1 MSFYPV
7 KIDDSY
13 KKINDFSDI
22 KNIYLHLKKYE
33 DVVWNEKS
41 IRGNKPSV
49 SDAAKIYVLISY
61 LKTMDKSNF
70 DRKNAYRSFFS
81 DQVDDIKEFIVESL
95 NGVKGQLFKDIKI
108 DIVKGSIYK
117 IKKYFLENKK
127 IKDIRGASEI
137 IEYLNIDVTLRI
149 IGESFIEECV
159 IYAGGGNVY
168 IVLPEGKG
176 REACKR
182 LEEEYTS
189 IALTA
194 MNAFECETTDLN
206 TFFNDYKRISG
217 ELNKKL
223 EGRKKVKIYPINPD
237 NQTDELNIN
246 GNRISLRAAALKE
259 KGVVCELC
267 AIRDAKFLID
277 SPDGQVS
284 VCPSCLRKNRVG
296 KDKSNFANEFKS
308 FTGKEIKSVKTL
320 EDLKDDRDY
329 VAVIYGDGNNMGNYV
344 MNINN
349 PFEMMYFS
357 RTLDYI
363 TKKAVYESFAEV
375 MRDDIRFEIIA
386 LGGDDIFVIVP
397 AVYALEVSRKI
408 IEKFDG
414 SFKNNITMS
423 VGVCIA
429 KYNTPIGNMFD
440 IAQTLLKNAKKK
452 AKNLKSPSGTVDVK
466 ALEGNSFIDFDYVK
480 ERLFPATVN
489 ELASYYEAIKKM
501 KEKNVQKSQLY
512 KLRYAAETMAKEEF
526 ELFYLYQNA
535 RTIKELNKIV
545 AEMFRG
551 KTFTGYVNGIYSPWA
566 DICMLWDY
574 VRW

>member
-1 MSFYPV
+1 MVFYPA

-13 KKINDFSDI
+13 KRINDFTDF
-22 KNIYLHLKKYE
+22 KNIYYHLKRYE
-33 DVVWNEKS
+33 DVVWNEKN
-41 IRGNKPSV
+41 IKENKPSV
-49 SDAAKIYVLISY
+49 ADAAKIYVLISY

-70 DRKNAYRSFFS
+70 DRKKAYMSFFS
-81 DQVDDIKEFIVESL
+81 DEADDIKKFIIDGL
-95 NGVKGQLFKDIKI
+95 NGIQSQLFKDIKI
-108 DIVKGSIYK
+108 DVIKGSIYK

-137 IEYLNIDVTLRI
+137 IEYLNIDVTLNI
-149 IGESFIEECV
+149 VGEKFIEECV

-176 REACKR
+176 KDVCKR
-182 LEEEYTS
+182 LEEEYTN

-194 MNAFECETTDLN
+194 MNAFEWETTDLN
-206 TFFNDYKRISG
+206 TFFYDYKRISG
-217 ELNKKL
+217 ELNRKL
-223 EGRKKVKIYPINPD
+223 EWRKKIKIYPINPD
-237 NQTDELNIN
+237 SQLEELNIN
-246 GNRISLRAAALKE
+246 GNKISLKANTLRE
-259 KGVVCELC
+259 NGVVCDLC
-267 AIRDAKFLID
+267 AIRDAKYLIS
-277 SPDGQVS
+277 SPDGQVP

-308 FTGKEIKSVKTL
+308 FTNKEAKSVKTL
-320 EDLKDDRDY
+320 EDLKDDRGY

-363 TKKAVYESFAEV
+363 TKKSVYESFAEV
-375 MRDDIRFEIIA
+375 MKDDIRFEIIA

-397 AVYALEVSRKI
+397 AVYALEVSKKI

-423 VGVCIA
+423 IGVCIA
-429 KYNTPIGNMFD
+429 KFNTPIGNMSD
-440 IAQTLLKNAKKK
+440 IAQNLLKNAKKK
-452 AKNLKSPSGTVDVK
+452 AKNLKNPSGTIDIK
-466 ALEGNSFIDFDYVK
+466 ILEGNSFIDFDYIK
-480 ERLFPATVN
+480 EGLFPATVN
-489 ELASYYEAIKKM
+489 ELASYYEAIRKM
-501 KEKNVQKSQLY
+501 KEKSIQKSQLY
-512 KLRYAAETMAKEEF
+512 KLRYASETMEREEF

-545 AEMFRG
+545 TEMFRG
-551 KTFTGYVNGIYSPWA
+551 RTFTGLVNGVYSPWA